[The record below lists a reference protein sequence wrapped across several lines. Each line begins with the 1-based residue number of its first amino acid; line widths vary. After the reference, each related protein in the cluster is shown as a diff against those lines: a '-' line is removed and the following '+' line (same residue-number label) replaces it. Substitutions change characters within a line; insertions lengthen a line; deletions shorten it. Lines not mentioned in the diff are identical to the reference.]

1 MGYTRRRTL
10 WEVEVPLALPV
21 IVAGIR
27 IATVTTIGL
36 VTVTSLIGQGGLGF
50 FILQGLRR
58 FFTTEIVVGTV
69 LSVVLAV
76 TLDLLLVGLE
86 RRLTPWSRA
95 RGIA

>member
-1 MGYTRRRTL
+1 M
-10 WEVEVPLALPV
+10 
-21 IVAGIR
+21 
-27 IATVTTIGL
+27 
-36 VTVTSLIGQGGLGF
+36 TSLIGQGGLGF

-76 TLDLLLVGLE
+76 ALDLLLVGLE

-95 RGIA
+95 REAA